1 MGSLALSSVVIQVGP
16 SIGDVPLSRGAVAFL
31 GGVAILVLLG
41 LSAFFSSSE
50 IAMFSLPPHR
60 VESLATDGLPGA
72 GTLQELKDDPHRL
85 LVTILVGNNIV
96 NIAMEDIAMLTDRKS
111 VV

>member
-1 MGSLALSSVVIQVGP
+1 MGSLALSSVVIQAGP
-16 SIGDVPLSRGAVAFL
+16 SIGDVPLSRGTIEFL
-31 GGVAILVLLG
+31 GGAAVLVLLG

-72 GTLQELKDDPHRL
+72 ETLQDLKDDPHRL

-96 NIAMEDIAMLTDRKS
+96 KDRKS
-111 VV
+111 HV